1 MPGALAT
8 TTDYNIACLFARYYS
23 KNPTP
28 EISYTRP
35 VFVFISCP
43 CKLKEEH
50 EKVHRSA
57 ATWVHDDVWTKVGV
71 TI

>member
-23 KNPTP
+23 KNHTP
-28 EISYTRP
+28 EISYARP

-43 CKLKEEH
+43 CKLKE
-50 EKVHRSA
+50 KVHRSA
-57 ATWVHDDVWTKVGV
+57 ATWRVHDDVWTKVGV